1 MLRKI
6 FRWMKRGKKDVYIF
20 EKVFRKKK
28 EEGEGST
35 VSYGLDLVG
44 GRSPEDLAEAYP
56 LPLLPPGTLLSRQTG
71 WSRRTQLPLLA
82 LGPCVRVHHVH
93 EIKRFSR
100 FAHALSLSLAL
111 ALSSCIDRLSSEE
124 LPPLSRVGILFLRIS
139 LCCACAC
146 ACYVQY
152 RFFFGIS
159 ISRDG
164 FIRTNWRDVNPLKL
178 QFLEFLESGRF
189 TEFIRDISP
198 SSIRLN
204 SDWSRLPI

>member
-1 MLRKI
+1 MDEEGEEGCIYFRKSVS
-6 FRWMKRGKKDVYIF
+6 KK
-20 EKVFRKKK
+20 RKKK
-28 EEGEGST
+28 GRGST

-152 RFFFGIS
+152 RFFLELASLETDLLGQI
-159 ISRDG
+159 DG
-164 FIRTNWRDVNPLKL
+164 MLT
-178 QFLEFLESGRF
+178 
-189 TEFIRDISP
+189 
-198 SSIRLN
+198 RLSFN
-204 SDWSRLPI
+204 S